1 MSILKPLIISASL
14 LAASFSTFAYH
25 GDGYGNGNGS
35 WHRGGYQNQ
44 QQYNNRPCDNY
55 HNNNNYNRRHQGMM
69 QYSTSIQTSQPEE
82 ALKKIMAD
90 VPKGENG
97 KQYMVKVAVVEI
109 IPNTP
114 VQAQ

>member
-1 MSILKPLIISASL
+1 MNILKLLIISTSL

-25 GDGYGNGNGS
+25 GDGYGNNNGS

-55 HNNNNYNRRHQGMM
+55 RNNNYNRHHQGMM

-82 ALKKIMAD
+82 ALKKIVAD

-109 IPNTP
+109 TPNTP

>member
-1 MSILKPLIISASL
+1 MNILKPLIISTSL

-25 GDGYGNGNGS
+25 GDGYGNNNGS

-55 HNNNNYNRRHQGMM
+55 RRHHQGMM

-82 ALKKIMAD
+82 ALKKIVAD

-109 IPNTP
+109 TPNTP